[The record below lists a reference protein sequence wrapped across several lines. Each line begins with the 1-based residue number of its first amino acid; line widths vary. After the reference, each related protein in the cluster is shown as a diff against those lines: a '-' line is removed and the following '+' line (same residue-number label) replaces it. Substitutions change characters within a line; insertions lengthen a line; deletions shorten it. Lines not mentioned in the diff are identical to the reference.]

1 MVTNSLYTNI
11 TISHYKKLLY
21 LYTYKIY
28 ILPPAL
34 PAPAPTCFK
43 PPPPPF
49 FEPLRPQAPP
59 FFEPPAPPFFEPPA
73 PTFFKPSP
81 LRPRFLLPG
90 PLLFEPPATEQR
102 PPFFAVY
109 ILYYLF
115 ILNTCTCIHIY
126 AYKQNIHYLCIC
138 VYVLSVYV

>member
-11 TISHYKKLLY
+11 TISYYKKLLY

-49 FEPLRPQAPP
+49 FEPLRPQ
-59 FFEPPAPPFFEPPA
+59 APPFFEPPA